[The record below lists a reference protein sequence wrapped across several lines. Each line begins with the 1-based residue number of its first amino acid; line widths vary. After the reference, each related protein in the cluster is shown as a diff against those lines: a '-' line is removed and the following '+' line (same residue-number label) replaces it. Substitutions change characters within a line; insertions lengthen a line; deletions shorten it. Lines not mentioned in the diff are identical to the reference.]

1 MLYKFNILFLLFYLK
16 FVNNSTLSSTI
27 QQTVKNLSTY
37 VYKMLNLFCC
47 ICNFIQYSYILRKSL
62 TQIHPNLTILWRMCI
77 LCKFCQ
83 LCWQYI
89 FAYYA
94 CIILIAFT
102 FLVCSKWCWYNR
114 LKPSTR
120 VKLGW
125 ESDASLYSSHK
136 SHPILLKVSVI
147 LVWVVNIS
155 LAWYTASIIKCG
167 QQSLKNNQSSN

>member
-1 MLYKFNILFLLFYLK
+1 
-16 FVNNSTLSSTI
+16 
-27 QQTVKNLSTY
+27 
-37 VYKMLNLFCC
+37 MLNLYS
-47 ICNFIQYSYILRKSL
+47 ICKALCSTNSTFYFSYPTWNLWILAVFQVPLSIYILRKSL

-83 LCWQYI
+83 LYWQYI

-102 FLVCSKWCWYNR
+102 FLVCSKWCWHNR

-155 LAWYTASIIKCG
+155 LAWYTASIVKCG
-167 QQSLKNNQSSN
+167 QQLLKNNQSSN

>member
-1 MLYKFNILFLLFYLK
+1 M
-16 FVNNSTLSSTI
+16 NNSTLSSTI

-77 LCKFCQ
+77 LYNFVNVLAIYFAYCAGIIVIAFAFLLCSK
-83 LCWQYI
+83 LCWH
-89 FAYYA
+89 
-94 CIILIAFT
+94 
-102 FLVCSKWCWYNR
+102 NR

-125 ESDASLYSSHK
+125 ELDASLYSSHE
-136 SHPILLKVSVI
+136 SHPILLKVSVM
-147 LVWVVNIS
+147 LVWVVNVS
-155 LAWYTASIIKCG
+155 LGTQLQSQSEDSNRSWII
-167 QQSLKNNQSSN
+167 NQIIN